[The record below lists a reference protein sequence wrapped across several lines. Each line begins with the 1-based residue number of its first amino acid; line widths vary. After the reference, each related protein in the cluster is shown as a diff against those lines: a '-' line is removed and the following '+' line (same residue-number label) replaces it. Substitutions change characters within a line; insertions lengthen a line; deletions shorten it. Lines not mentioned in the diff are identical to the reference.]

1 MAKKKQAPA
10 QTKPPPH
17 TSSPRRGER
26 VNITITMAN
35 NMKGGHYIVISLAL
49 VVVSTSMRSVASFT
63 AIQLNLS
70 PTLNQPSSSC
80 IFAEESASSNNQ
92 SDKLYATKSIQ
103 EGSHDELM
111 YTLGVNLAR
120 QLGDVRP
127 LVENSEELTHLAR
140 GLLDAIVGKL
150 EDADQMKLLARRGED
165 LNNVIL
171 ERA

>member
-1 MAKKKQAPA
+1 
-10 QTKPPPH
+10 
-17 TSSPRRGER
+17 
-26 VNITITMAN
+26 MAN
-35 NMKGGHYIVISLAL
+35 NMKGRHHIAISLAL
-49 VVVSTSMRSVASFT
+49 VVVATSMLNVASFT

-70 PTLNQPSSSC
+70 PTLNQPSSSSC

-150 EDADQMKLLARRGED
+150 DDADQMKLLARRGED
-165 LNNVIL
+165 LNKVIL